1 MHYDYDYDKI
11 QNRSF
16 SQNIFCRFDGWGK
29 HDCERTEAAGVIC
42 KPMPPTTTP
51 PPPTTTPRP
60 KIEIHKTHGHY
71 LKARLSGGRDL
82 NEGTYH
88 GENLICS
95 LTTMDQNEFSKSI
108 YKSKFF
114 HAGIFFFFYLPH
126 FSVMIFRIINK
137 SENIFV
143 SFRNKITFDF

>member
-1 MHYDYDYDKI
+1 MTKNHNSYIGITFGQVETFWRQISCSQTEIAPFASIKAKI
-11 QNRSF
+11 LAQLF
-16 SQNIFCRFDGWGK
+16 FYRFDGWGK

-42 KPMPPTTTP
+42 KPKPPTTTP

-88 GENLICS
+88 GENLICVT
-95 LTTMDQNEFSKSI
+95 LLLWV
-108 YKSKFF
+108 
-114 HAGIFFFFYLPH
+114 GI
-126 FSVMIFRIINK
+126 
-137 SENIFV
+137 
-143 SFRNKITFDF
+143 DC

>member
-1 MHYDYDYDKI
+1 MTKNHNNFIKI
-11 QNRSF
+11 TFGQVETSWHQISC
-16 SQNIFCRFDGWGK
+16 SQTKIAPFASIKAKVLAQLFFCRFDGWGK

-95 LTTMDQNEFSKSI
+95 LATMGRNQFSKSI
-108 YKSKFF
+108 GKAKFF
-114 HAGIFFFFYLPH
+114 QAGF
-126 FSVMIFRIINK
+126 
-137 SENIFV
+137 FV
-143 SFRNKITFDF
+143 SHCDVF